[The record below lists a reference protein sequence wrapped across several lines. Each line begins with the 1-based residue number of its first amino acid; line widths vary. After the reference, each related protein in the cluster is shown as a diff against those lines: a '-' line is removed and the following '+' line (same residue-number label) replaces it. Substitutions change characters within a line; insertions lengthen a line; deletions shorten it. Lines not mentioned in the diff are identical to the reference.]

1 MKKNNLKLK
10 SIVSCPKSLIRKLI
24 QLFDILLKPLLKH
37 IKTFIRDGLNFLIKW
52 AGDLDEYTELL
63 TFDVIT
69 LYTKYFSQIWPVF
82 LNYFF
87 TMYQEDLPAKIKKE
101 FVLESTNFILKKRKL
116 IFDYEFYLQFLL
128 ETPNRTDLLTLL
140 SNFSTVITSSY
151 MFITEKLWFRF

>member
-69 LYTKYFSQIWPVF
+69 LCTKYFSQIWPVF

-87 TMYQEDLPAKIKKE
+87 TMYQEDLPATLKKE

>member
-1 MKKNNLKLK
+1 
-10 SIVSCPKSLIRKLI
+10 
-24 QLFDILLKPLLKH
+24 
-37 IKTFIRDGLNFLIKW
+37 
-52 AGDLDEYTELL
+52 
-63 TFDVIT
+63 
-69 LYTKYFSQIWPVF
+69 
-82 LNYFF
+82 
-87 TMYQEDLPAKIKKE
+87 MYQEDLPATLKKE